1 MADLPPLFAEDHTC
15 KRCGLA
21 YLALDVDTALG
32 LVAEATATLAAL
44 LPSVE
49 EAVLRRRPAP
59 QVWSVVEYAC
69 HIRDVLLTYSVR
81 VHRGVLEERPALDPM
96 YGDWRAERFG
106 YAAMPLDVLL
116 VELGAAATG
125 FAAEVGTV
133 REDAWE
139 RTVVRRPSEV
149 RTVRWLVRQA
159 AHECVHHLA
168 DVTAALSPAPPH
180 TSGAEA
186 PPSPAGS

>member
-1 MADLPPLFAEDHTC
+1 MADLPPLLVPLFAEDHVC
-15 KRCGLA
+15 ERCGLA
-21 YLALDVDTALG
+21 YSSLDVDTALG
-32 LVAEATATLAAL
+32 LVAESTATLAGL
-44 LPSVE
+44 LPSVRE
-49 EAVLRRRPAP
+49 PVLRERSAP
-59 QVWSVVEYAC
+59 GVWSVVEYAC
-69 HIRDVLLTYSVR
+69 HVRDVLLTYAVR
-81 VHRGVLEERPALDPM
+81 VHRGVFQERPMVEPM

-133 REDAWE
+133 PDGSWE
-139 RTVVRRPSEV
+139 RTVVRRPTEV

-168 DVTAALSPAPPH
+168 DVTALL
-180 TSGAEA
+180 GAA
-186 PPSPAGS
+186 ARPSPAAS

>member
-15 KRCGLA
+15 EQCGLA
-21 YLALDVDTALG
+21 YLSLDVDTCLG
-32 LVAEATATLAAL
+32 LVAESTATLAGL
-44 LPSVE
+44 LPGVSD
-49 EAVLRRRPAP
+49 EALRRRPAP
-59 QVWSVVEYAC
+59 EVWSAVEYAC
-69 HIRDVLLTYSVR
+69 HVRDVLLTYAVR
-81 VHRGVLEERPALDPM
+81 VHRGVVEERPALDPM
-96 YGDWRAERFG
+96 YGDWRAGRFG

-133 REDAWE
+133 PDDAWD
-139 RTVVRRPSEV
+139 RTVVRRPEEV

-168 DVTAALSPAPPH
+168 DITASTTAR
-180 TSGAEA
+180 
-186 PPSPAGS
+186 PSPAGS